1 MEKLDTMML
10 ADDLA
15 LSQDKILSG
24 EQHFDADA
32 VYKVID
38 GLNVLN
44 NPIKD
49 YFNMTE
55 EQYYEAESDHK
66 LTLIN
71 MLSLTVLRLL
81 VPFNLLRQK
90 I

>member
-49 YFNMTE
+49 
-55 EQYYEAESDHK
+55 
-66 LTLIN
+66 
-71 MLSLTVLRLL
+71 
-81 VPFNLLRQK
+81 
-90 I
+90 

>member
-15 LSQDKILSG
+15 LSQDKILNG
-24 EQHFDADA
+24 EQDFDAEA

-38 GLNVLN
+38 NLGVLN

-49 YFNMTE
+49 YFDMTE
-55 EQYYEAESDHK
+55 EEYYEAESDHK
-66 LTLIN
+66 LTLIG
-71 MLSLTVLRLL
+71 
-81 VPFNLLRQK
+81 
-90 I
+90 